1 MAYYGLY
8 HIVMTIMNSDM
19 GIFTIKKSD
28 KQQNLWM
35 HVCIEKTN
43 LQMIVSRSLKQL
55 VNPPVVSHI
64 AIGNGL
70 LGCFTIFE
78 AVSHGAK

>member
-8 HIVMTIMNSDM
+8 HIVMTIMNNDM
-19 GIFTIKKSD
+19 GIITIKKSD

-43 LQMIVSRSLKQL
+43 LQMIVS
-55 VNPPVVSHI
+55 
-64 AIGNGL
+64 
-70 LGCFTIFE
+70 
-78 AVSHGAK
+78 

>member
-19 GIFTIKKSD
+19 GIITKKSD

-43 LQMIVSRSLKQL
+43 LQMIVSWSRNQL
-55 VNPPVVSHI
+55 ANPPVVSHI

-70 LGCFTIFE
+70 LGCFAIFE